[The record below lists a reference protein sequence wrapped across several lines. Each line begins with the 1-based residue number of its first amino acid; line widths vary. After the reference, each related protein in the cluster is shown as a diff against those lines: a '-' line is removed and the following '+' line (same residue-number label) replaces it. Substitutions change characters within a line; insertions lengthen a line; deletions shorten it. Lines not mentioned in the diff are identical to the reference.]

1 MTFNILFNLD
11 GEEPKQHPQ
20 DVKNDLKKLLVGRA
34 RRKLD
39 ETGEKESICI
49 LIVVIRIFGWEPLR
63 KRRRRK
69 VLQKSSKQRRLVGL
83 RGARGK
89 QYR

>member
-39 ETGEKESICI
+39 ETGKRSYLHFNSRHKNIWLGTSSEEEEKEGSPKK
-49 LIVVIRIFGWEPLR
+49 F
-63 KRRRRK
+63 
-69 VLQKSSKQRRLVGL
+69 
-83 RGARGK
+83 
-89 QYR
+89 